1 MKGTHRT
8 WYRSDY
14 RPPPRPARPALPLA
28 AIPLAAL
35 AAIPGRNSRA
45 QTRGPW
51 GVGFKGRRRRRKC
64 WRPTSA
70 AYSRRAYSLRHAAT
84 PSLASPFNL
93 IPYGSNLPS
102 DGGEPAD
109 CDNLGWL
116 DLWGTMLGED
126 LAAPPRAADE
136 AEPEAAF

>member
-14 RPPPRPARPALPLA
+14 RPPPRPAR
-28 AIPLAAL
+28 
-35 AAIPGRNSRA
+35 
-45 QTRGPW
+45 RGPW